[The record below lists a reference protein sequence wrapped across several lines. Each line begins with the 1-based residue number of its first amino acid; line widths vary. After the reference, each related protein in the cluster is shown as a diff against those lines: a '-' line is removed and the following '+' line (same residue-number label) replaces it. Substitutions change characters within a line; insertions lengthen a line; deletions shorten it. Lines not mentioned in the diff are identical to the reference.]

1 MLKGILEIIQGL
13 VKASFVDHFGN
24 GVFSTG
30 IVNPSTP
37 VILHSTP
44 AMTTKTTVTD
54 TTKIIPTRTSFYTWG
69 TSSKVSGKIIPT
81 KTTTYTSSTSSKVSE
96 IPSTTPQPPEKQV
109 ISLASFFFCVCTVIS
124 VRVQRRLV
132 YTQPTIKLNR
142 RFMVDVYY
150 LFHSFHTFD
159 S

>member
-24 GVFSTG
+24 GVFYTG

-54 TTKIIPTRTSFYTWG
+54 TTKIIPTKTSFYTWG
-69 TSSKVSGKIIPT
+69 TSLKVSGKIIPT
-81 KTTTYTSSTSSKVSE
+81 KTTTYSSSTSSKVSE

-109 ISLASFFFCVCTVIS
+109 ISLASFFLRLHRDFS
-124 VRVQRRLV
+124 QRPTKIGLHTT
-132 YTQPTIKLNR
+132 YHQTQSTI
-142 RFMVDVYY
+142 YG
-150 LFHSFHTFD
+150 
-159 S
+159 